1 MGKPTGFLDY
11 NRELNISVDP
21 LERIKN
27 FSEFHKPLSKEER
40 RIQGARCMNCG
51 VPFCQ
56 SGMILNGMATGCP
69 LNNLIPEWN
78 DEIYNN
84 NWNHALSRLL
94 KTNNFPEFTGRVCPA
109 LCEAA
114 CTCGMNGDPVTVKEN
129 ELSII
134 ENGFENGYIKPRIP
148 KIRTDK
154 RIAVIGS
161 GPSGLAAADTLNQ
174 RGHNV
179 TVFEK
184 NDRIGGLLMY
194 GIPNMKLDKE
204 IVQRR
209 TDLMR
214 EEGVTFITGADVGN
228 NVSAEDIINNYDAVI
243 LCCGAGNPRDINAAG
258 RTGTKGIY
266 FAVDFLTENTKSML
280 NSNFKDGNY
289 VNAKDKNVIIVGGG
303 DTGNDCTGTVIRHGC
318 KSVVQIEMMPKLPD
332 ERADNNLWPQWP
344 RICKTDYGQEEVIS
358 VFGHDPR
365 IYETTIKEIISD
377 SEGMLTAVKTVKVKQ
392 EKNPETGLMEFKEE
406 AGSEKLLE
414 ADILI
419 IAAGFTG
426 CQQYIAEAFG
436 VELNGRTNVMT
447 PENSYK
453 TNVEKVF
460 SAGDMRRGQS
470 LVVWGISEGR
480 KAAKEVDEYL
490 MGYSNIV

>member
-228 NVSAEDIINNYDAVI
+228 NVNAEDIINNYDAVI

-344 RICKTDYGQEEVIS
+344 RICKTDYGQEEAIS

>member
-1 MGKPTGFLDY
+1 M
-11 NRELNISVDP
+11 
-21 LERIKN
+21 
-27 FSEFHKPLSKEER
+27 
-40 RIQGARCMNCG
+40 
-51 VPFCQ
+51 
-56 SGMILNGMATGCP
+56 
-69 LNNLIPEWN
+69 
-78 DEIYNN
+78 
-84 NWNHALSRLL
+84 
-94 KTNNFPEFTGRVCPA
+94 
-109 LCEAA
+109 
-114 CTCGMNGDPVTVKEN
+114 
-129 ELSII
+129 
-134 ENGFENGYIKPRIP
+134 
-148 KIRTDK
+148 RT
-154 RIAVIGS
+154 R
-161 GPSGLAAADTLNQ
+161 
-174 RGHNV
+174 
-179 TVFEK
+179 
-184 NDRIGGLLMY
+184 
-194 GIPNMKLDKE
+194 
-204 IVQRR
+204 
-209 TDLMR
+209 
-214 EEGVTFITGADVGN
+214 
-228 NVSAEDIINNYDAVI
+228 
-243 LCCGAGNPRDINAAG
+243 
-258 RTGTKGIY
+258 
-266 FAVDFLTENTKSML
+266 
-280 NSNFKDGNY
+280 
-289 VNAKDKNVIIVGGG
+289 
-303 DTGNDCTGTVIRHGC
+303 
-318 KSVVQIEMMPKLPD
+318 PD

-344 RICKTDYGQEEVIS
+344 RICKTDYGQEEAIS

-377 SEGMLTAVKTVKVKQ
+377 SEGILTAVKTVKVKQ